1 MLVLLVFMGGVLS
14 ENNMAFPLV
23 LLPYLLGK
31 THRLSTTASLRHHK
45 SNAQAQSLNSRQC
58 CAVSALLAL
67 PSNMSLW
74 FPAQAEL
81 LDLI

>member
-1 MLVLLVFMGGVLS
+1 MLVLLVFTGGVLS

-31 THRLSTTASLRHHK
+31 THWLSTTASLRHHK

-58 CAVSALLAL
+58 CAVSTLLVL
-67 PSNMSLW
+67 PSNTSLW

-81 LDLI
+81 LGLI